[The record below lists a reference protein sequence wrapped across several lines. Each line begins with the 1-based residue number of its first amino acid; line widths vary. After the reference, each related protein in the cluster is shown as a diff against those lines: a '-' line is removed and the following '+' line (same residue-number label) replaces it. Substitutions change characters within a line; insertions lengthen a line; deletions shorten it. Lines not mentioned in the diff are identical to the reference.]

1 MLAIVAAVLFAL
13 GFLFNVVST
22 SVPTVI
28 NPTSLLLL
36 GLAALALH
44 QAGFGTATAGTT
56 TRRNW
61 GARRR

>member
-13 GFLFNVVST
+13 AFLFNLVDT
-22 SVPTVI
+22 NLPTILGV
-28 NPTSLLLL
+28 TSLMLL
-36 GLAALALH
+36 GLTSLALH
-44 QAGFGTATAGTT
+44 QAGFGTATGGTT

>member
-13 GFLFNVVST
+13 GFLFNLVNAD
-22 SVPTVI
+22 VPAVI
-28 NPTSLLLL
+28 GVQSLLLL
-36 GLAALALH
+36 GLTALALH